1 MNCAQCAL
9 GIEPEGKKMQMP
21 CCDSV
26 YHPQCGIDLLCNAG
40 YWTNLLCACGSVL
53 HAAQAYSSS
62 NSSDI
67 DAGNMLLD
75 TEEVKP
81 HFKNLKKKLKEVAQ
95 AQKEFDTYLK
105 EEFTAFEESVVEQL
119 EAIKTLKETR
129 VNLIKGSTQFK
140 RLNSA
145 KLSFSFMFAKFQ
157 KKYPTIP
164 TACLRHKMGSK
175 MLWRLRYNSAIC
187 LLKRKFRLRKWY

>member
-1 MNCAQCAL
+1 
-9 GIEPEGKKMQMP
+9 MQMP

-26 YHPQCGIDLLCNAG
+26 YHPQCGIDLLCG
-40 YWTNLLCACGSVL
+40 GSYWDNVLCACGSVL
-53 HAAQAYSSS
+53 HAAHVYSSN

-67 DAGNMLLD
+67 DAVNLLLE

-81 HFKNLKKKLKEVAQ
+81 HVKNLKKKLKEAAQ
-95 AQKEFDTYLK
+95 AQKEFDTYLN

-129 VNLIKGSTQFK
+129 INLIKESTQFK

-164 TACLRHKMGSK
+164 ACCVRHKMGSGK
-175 MLWRLRYNSAIC
+175 MVWKMRYNSAAF
-187 LLKRKFRLRKWY
+187 LLKHKFRLRKWY